1 LLSSDS
7 DASVCPLVFETLDR
21 VNEDGKKIRRKC
33 TNCNTRISSNKSRKD
48 ARKLGKQTYTY
59 CGNCP
64 GQPQMCR
71 ECFESIHNK

>member
-1 LLSSDS
+1 ALSMSFYNHKHQ
-7 DASVCPLVFETLDR
+7 LQDR
-21 VNEDGKKIRRKC
+21 VNEDGKNRRKC
-33 TNCNTRISSNKSRKD
+33 TNCYTCISSNKSRED